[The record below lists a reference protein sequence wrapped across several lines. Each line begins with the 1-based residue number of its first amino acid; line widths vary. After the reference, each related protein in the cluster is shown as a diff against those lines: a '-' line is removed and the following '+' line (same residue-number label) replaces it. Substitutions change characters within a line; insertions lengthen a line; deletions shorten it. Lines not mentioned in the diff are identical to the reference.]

1 MKPSKVLPSA
11 GARKLPPNAGK
22 GRVKGVPNKATK
34 AAREAIAAF
43 VDANAEKLQEWLDAM
58 AEESPKDAF
67 NAFLALVEYHVPK
80 LARVEHTG
88 EDGGPVEHTITR
100 IVREVVRPRS

>member
-1 MKPSKVLPSA
+1 MANKL
-11 GARKLPPNAGK
+11 GANTRAPNGGRGRPK
-22 GRVKGVPNKATK
+22 GAVNKSTK

-43 VDANAEKLQEWLDAM
+43 VDANAEKLQDWLDLIAK
-58 AEESPKDAF
+58 ESPKDAF

-88 EDGGPVEHTITR
+88 KDGEDMRFTVTQGH
-100 IVREVVRPRS
+100 VRGL

>member
-1 MKPSKVLPSA
+1 MASKVLPTA
-11 GARKLPPNAGK
+11 GKRKLPPNAGK

-43 VDANAEKLQEWLDAM
+43 VDANAEKLQGWLDEIA
-58 AEESPKDAF
+58 ADSPKDAF
-67 NAFLALVEYHVPK
+67 NAFLALVEFHVPK

-88 EDGGPVEHTITR
+88 KDGEDMRFTVTAGH
-100 IVREVVRPRS
+100 VRGL

>member
-1 MKPSKVLPSA
+1 MANKQTRKNGA
-11 GARKLPPNAGK
+11 GPGRPK
-22 GRVKGVPNKATK
+22 GSPNKATK

-43 VDANAEKLQEWLDAM
+43 VDANADKLQHWLDKM
-58 AEESPKDAF
+58 AAESPKDAF

-88 EDGGPVEHTITR
+88 KDGEDMKFIVTQGHVGGL
-100 IVREVVRPRS
+100 